1 MKKTGM
7 NRLVAA
13 AIACA
18 CVLAAWAMPTKEEL
32 VQAQALVADL
42 TADDVRAMKSG
53 AKKPGEV
60 AAAQVA
66 LADEAETEAGKYL
79 LLQGAFRL
87 YSRSADYDAA
97 ADVLARMR
105 RDISDLPPEVVVEL
119 VTGEFRRVAAG
130 KAEKVMVIY
139 RDARRTIRYRKELA
153 AAEKAATAK
162 PSDAAVQRR
171 VAECHAILGDWAK
184 ALEAFAKLGVEAAKF
199 ELDPAS
205 AKGCDASKAADFW
218 WNYPTKDSEPFQVH
232 AAVLYR
238 KGLADGSISGL
249 RKTLAEK
256 RVKQME
262 SIMPA
267 ESDGSAVSGS
277 GGDQPKTKML
287 DLGGG
292 VTMEIIYVAPGSF
305 MMGSEKEEESSPVHK
320 VTLTKGF
327 WLGKYEVTQKQW
339 ASVMGSNPS
348 KRQGDDLP
356 VDAVSWVGC
365 QAFIRKLNKELGSDM
380 VRLPTEAEWEYACRA
395 GATGDFSGTGNLDDM
410 GWYGKNSKRQTHPVG
425 QKQANAWGFYDMHGN
440 VWEWCNDWFDK
451 YQKGEVSDPVG
462 PSSAEKRI
470 LRGGSFGSTREIY
483 CFSSHRL
490 YSNPEDDSPSHGIL
504 GFRLCMSADRDAPS
518 GRGALRGSGAPA
530 ASDGGAAEPPAKVV
544 AQAPAPAANGKEI
557 SVKLATGVTL
567 DFVPCPAGSF
577 EMGCADFDQSPEFKH
592 KVTITRPFWIGKYQV
607 TRGVWAQYSKDIRTS
622 DEKEMYGGKNAAMV
636 DISFHEVLQFCDWLN
651 HRRKASLP
659 KGYVFRLPTE
669 AEWEYALNA
678 NGGSPNNPYIKWR
691 DGDKSV
697 ESQIM
702 VTYDDYK
709 IIANKYN
716 VKKMSKPYSCPPMT
730 VGTKKPNDWGLYDM
744 LGNGREF
751 VLDTLDNSGWTGKY
765 QTDDLVGK
773 GVLIYKESETDP
785 LRFVANA
792 KTWRPLIRSCNR
804 PWYGKCR
811 GPSKWRYGM
820 ATTFRLVIGP
830 DLLKERGIKL
840 PNLGK

>member
-1 MKKTGM
+1 MKNTGM
-7 NRLVAA
+7 NRLVVVAA
-13 AIACA
+13 VFACG
-18 CVLAAWAMPTKEEL
+18 LATSAMPTKEEL

-119 VTGEFRRVAAG
+119 VTGEYRRVAAG

-139 RDARRTIRYRKELA
+139 RDARRTIRCRKELA
-153 AAEKAATAK
+153 AAEKAAAAK
-162 PSDAAVQRR
+162 PGDVAALRR
-171 VAECHAILGDWAK
+171 MAECHAVLGDWAK

-232 AAVLYR
+232 AAVIYR
-238 KGLADGSISGL
+238 KGLDDGSISGL

-262 SIMPA
+262 SALPA
-267 ESDGSAVSGS
+267 NDDGSAATVSAEPRGNDTPS
-277 GGDQPKTKML
+277 ASANETAEQPHA
-287 DLGGG
+287 
-292 VTMEIIYVAPGSF
+292 VAP
-305 MMGSEKEEESSPVHK
+305 
-320 VTLTKGF
+320 
-327 WLGKYEVTQKQW
+327 
-339 ASVMGSNPS
+339 
-348 KRQGDDLP
+348 
-356 VDAVSWVGC
+356 
-365 QAFIRKLNKELGSDM
+365 
-380 VRLPTEAEWEYACRA
+380 
-395 GATGDFSGTGNLDDM
+395 
-410 GWYGKNSKRQTHPVG
+410 
-425 QKQANAWGFYDMHGN
+425 
-440 VWEWCNDWFDK
+440 
-451 YQKGEVSDPVG
+451 
-462 PSSAEKRI
+462 
-470 LRGGSFGSTREIY
+470 
-483 CFSSHRL
+483 
-490 YSNPEDDSPSHGIL
+490 
-504 GFRLCMSADRDAPS
+504 
-518 GRGALRGSGAPA
+518 
-530 ASDGGAAEPPAKVV
+530 
-544 AQAPAPAANGKEI
+544 APAPAANGKEI
-557 SVKLATGVTL
+557 SVKLATGVTM
-567 DFVPCPAGSF
+567 DFVPCPAGTF
-577 EMGCADFDQSPEFKH
+577 EMGCSEFDQSPEFKH
-592 KVTITRPFWIGKYQV
+592 KVTITHPFWIGKYQV
-607 TRGVWAQYSKDIRTS
+607 TRGVWAQYSRDIRTS

-636 DISFHEVLQFCDWLN
+636 DISFHHVLRFCDWLN

-678 NGGSPNNPYIKWR
+678 NGGNPGNPYIKWR

-709 IIANKYN
+709 KIAEKYKIQP
-716 VKKMSKPYSCPPMT
+716 KKSYHLPPMT
-730 VGTKKPNDWGLYDM
+730 VGTKAPNDWGIYDM

-751 VLDTLDNSGWTGKY
+751 VLDTLDNTGWSGKSPSDG
-765 QTDDLVGK
+765 LVGK
-773 GVLIYKESETDP
+773 GLLLYKESETDP
-785 LRFVANA
+785 LRFVPDA
-792 KTWRPLIRSCNR
+792 KKWKPLIRGSKDKVS
-804 PWYGKCR
+804 WYGKCR
-811 GPSKWRYGM
+811 GASGWSFGM
-820 ATTFRLVIGP
+820 GTTFRLVIGP